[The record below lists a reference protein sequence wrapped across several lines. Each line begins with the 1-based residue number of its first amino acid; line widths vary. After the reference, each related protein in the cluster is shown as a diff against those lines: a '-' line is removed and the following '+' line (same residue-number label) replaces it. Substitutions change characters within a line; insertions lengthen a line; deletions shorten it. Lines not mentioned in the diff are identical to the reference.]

1 MIVKAVL
8 AGALFLGVAG
18 KAPVVDVPSPANI
31 TVVMLEAPDDSIDFV
46 LSWSADT
53 VGHVVMLSEDGKQ
66 NVLSGTILLD
76 TTVTSYTFR
85 VGPVPSTSSTSYILG
100 VQARTANGMLSDW
113 SHMYIVRSGSSYIPP
128 FGTTSTTLK
137 LDFPASA
144 FSIADSYVVFV
155 TGYDITG
162 ATLATVPLMTLRSVA
177 DSSILLPG
185 FIKGNRYQFSLKA
198 YLGPF
203 SSPVVNIGHIQFER
217 Q

>member
-8 AGALFLGVAG
+8 AGAVFLGAAGNVPVA
-18 KAPVVDVPSPANI
+18 DLTSPANM
-31 TVVMLEAPDDSIDFV
+31 TVAMLAAPDDSIDFV

-66 NVLSGTILLD
+66 SVQSGTILLD

-85 VGPVPSTSSTSYILG
+85 VGPVPSTSSTSYIVG

-113 SHMYIVRSGSSYIPP
+113 SHVYIVRSGSSYIPP
-128 FGTTSTTLK
+128 FGTTSTILK
-137 LDFPASA
+137 LNFPASA
-144 FSIADSYVVFV
+144 FAIADSYVVFV
-155 TGYDITG
+155 TEYDITG
-162 ATLATVPLMTLRSVA
+162 ATLATIPLMTIRSVA
-177 DSSILLPG
+177 DSSMLLPG

-198 YLGPF
+198 YLGPL
-203 SSPVVNIGHIQFER
+203 SSPVVNIGHLQFER